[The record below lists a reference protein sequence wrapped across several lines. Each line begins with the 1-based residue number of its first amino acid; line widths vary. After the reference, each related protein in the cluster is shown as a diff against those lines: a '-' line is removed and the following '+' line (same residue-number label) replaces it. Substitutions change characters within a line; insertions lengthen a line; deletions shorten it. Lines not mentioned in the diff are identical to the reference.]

1 MLEHLIQDLRYA
13 IRVLAKR
20 PILLASTTISIG
32 LGVGINL
39 AVHSVLRT
47 VLFQTGLPAAAPGE
61 LFNLEPGLSYPNY
74 VDFRANDAF
83 AGLAARQAST
93 LTYRMGDST
102 TTIGAQVVSEN
113 FFETLGLQALYGRTF
128 GSKTDARTV
137 KDSTAVVV
145 SYGFWQRLGG
155 DQTVVGRADCGTG

>member
-1 MLEHLIQDLRYA
+1 MLEQLIQDLRYA

-32 LGVGINL
+32 LGVGINV

-47 VLFQTGLPAAAPGE
+47 VLFQTGLPATAPGD

-74 VDFRANDAF
+74 VDFRAHDAF

-93 LTYRMGDST
+93 LTYRIGDST
-102 TTIGAQVVSEN
+102 TTI
-113 FFETLGLQALYGRTF
+113 
-128 GSKTDARTV
+128 
-137 KDSTAVVV
+137 
-145 SYGFWQRLGG
+145 
-155 DQTVVGRADCGTG
+155 